1 MKKEMKQ
8 VLWVVAL
15 FVILMTATGNLV
27 SAAGFDWSDDTFG
40 NACKKVYS
48 VSFRSGGGPS
58 SAIYKKLEK
67 KQKYGSM
74 ITIPKVP
81 QVPAGYQAEGWSLK
95 KGGAEAGYKPG
106 KKYFVK
112 RNVTFYAV
120 IKKKNNPKLILH
132 RNDGDIYKII
142 QAPSGKLKLPVM
154 ANEENYTFLGWST
167 RAGQKTA
174 PRYEAGQVITVSGT
188 MHLYAVRFWRY
199 QEPNLVRNSFHYP
212 ENYERI
218 IFVGDSRTYGL
229 QKVLYEQFGKEYV
242 DSHVSFVCRSN
253 TELGWLKSTGA
264 QALLKELEKYRKNE
278 KYAKI
283 AVVFNHGINDLRD
296 INGKQ
301 DLNDRLSQYVS
312 YMKKLGTKL
321 SMKNCSLYYMS
332 VNPINGGE
340 KGSTKNRKCE
350 DVRTFNSGL
359 AGELGSQY
367 HYIDVYSY
375 LMRTGYGTVSN
386 TGDGTDDGVHYTPK
400 TYKRIFT
407 FCLNN
412 IRKTENYFNI
422 EDVGS

>member
-1 MKKEMKQ
+1 M
-8 VLWVVAL
+8 
-15 FVILMTATGNLV
+15 
-27 SAAGFDWSDDTFG
+27 
-40 NACKKVYS
+40 
-48 VSFRSGGGPS
+48 
-58 SAIYKKLEK
+58 
-67 KQKYGSM
+67 
-74 ITIPKVP
+74 
-81 QVPAGYQAEGWSLK
+81 
-95 KGGAEAGYKPG
+95 
-106 KKYFVK
+106 
-112 RNVTFYAV
+112 
-120 IKKKNNPKLILH
+120 
-132 RNDGDIYKII
+132 
-142 QAPSGKLKLPVM
+142 
-154 ANEENYTFLGWST
+154 
-167 RAGQKTA
+167 
-174 PRYEAGQVITVSGT
+174 
-188 MHLYAVRFWRY
+188 
-199 QEPNLVRNSFHYP
+199 
-212 ENYERI
+212 
-218 IFVGDSRTYGL
+218 GDSRTYGL

-242 DSHVSFVCRSN
+242 DSHVSFVCCSN

-264 QALLKELEKYRKNE
+264 QALLKEIEKCRKNE